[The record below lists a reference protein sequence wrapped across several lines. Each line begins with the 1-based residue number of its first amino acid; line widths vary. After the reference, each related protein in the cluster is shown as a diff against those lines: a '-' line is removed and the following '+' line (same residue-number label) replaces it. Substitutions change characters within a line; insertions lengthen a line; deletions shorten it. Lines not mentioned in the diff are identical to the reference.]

1 MKKIL
6 ETYKYFIVFLLLLQF
21 FSLSEPTS
29 TTQIAE
35 GTKYQTNFM
44 MLSDPGGSG

>member
-6 ETYKYFIVFLLLLQF
+6 GTYKYFIVFLLLLQF
-21 FSLSEPTS
+21 ICVSESTS

-35 GTKYQTNFM
+35 GTKHKTNFM
-44 MLSDPGGSG
+44 MISDPGGSG

>member
-6 ETYKYFIVFLLLLQF
+6 GAYKYIIVFLLFLQF
-21 FSLSEPTS
+21 FCVSEPTS

-35 GTKYQTNFM
+35 GTKHITNPM
-44 MLSDPGGSG
+44 MRSDPGGSG